1 MTAGNF
7 PSNEADDDEWHP
19 DAESLNALEAEI
31 PKLAALRGFADEAC
45 RQPWFTEL
53 GEPLGDPVKAMA
65 RAYLDGLGYPDAEPA
80 PMMNWDDALD
90 AALSLDI
97 NSAGWEAEEQLR
109 AALVDAALTQV
120 SEEGLGVLLAHL
132 AAQLSETL
140 HELAEEALYMADEL
154 PDHVIDLAVGA
165 GQQAAYGAAL
175 VLAASGAQDRD
186 GASDDAA
193 DDTADILSH
202 PLMMKYRLFAA
213 GRWPLTLTGQ
223 TLNIF

>member
-1 MTAGNF
+1 
-7 PSNEADDDEWHP
+7 
-19 DAESLNALEAEI
+19 
-31 PKLAALRGFADEAC
+31 
-45 RQPWFTEL
+45 
-53 GEPLGDPVKAMA
+53 
-65 RAYLDGLGYPDAEPA
+65 
-80 PMMNWDDALD
+80 MMNWDDALD

-175 VLAASGAQDRD
+175 VLAASGTEEPDNT
-186 GASDDAA
+186 SDD
-193 DDTADILSH
+193 TSNILLH
-202 PLMMKYRLFAA
+202 PLMLKYRLFAA

>member
-1 MTAGNF
+1 MTVGNF
-7 PSNEADDDEWHP
+7 PPDEEGWQP

-31 PKLAALRGFADEAC
+31 PTLAVLRSFADEAC

-53 GEPLGDPVKAMA
+53 GEPLAVSVKDMA
-65 RAYLDGLGYPDAEPA
+65 RAYLDGLGYPDAEAA
-80 PMMNWDDALD
+80 PILNWDDALD
-90 AALSLDI
+90 AALTLDI
-97 NSAGWEAEEQLR
+97 NSSGWEAEEQLR

-132 AAQLSETL
+132 TAQLSETL

-175 VLAASGAQDRD
+175 VLAAGGAQDPD
-186 GASDDAA
+186 ASEANADA
-193 DDTADILSH
+193 TSEILSH
-202 PLMMKYRLFAA
+202 PLMLKYRLFAA

>member
-1 MTAGNF
+1 MTAGNI
-7 PSNEADDDEWHP
+7 PPKDPDKDAWQP
-19 DAESLNALEAEI
+19 DAESLNALQAEI
-31 PKLAALRGFADEAC
+31 PILAILRSFADEAC

-53 GEPLGDPVKAMA
+53 GEPLEASVKNMA
-65 RAYLDGLGYPDAEPA
+65 RAYLDGLGYPDAEAA

-175 VLAASGAQDRD
+175 VLAASGTGEPDNT
-186 GASDDAA
+186 SDD
-193 DDTADILSH
+193 TSDILLH
-202 PLMMKYRLFAA
+202 PLMLKYRLFAA

>member
-1 MTAGNF
+1 MKLVGNPGL
-7 PSNEADDDEWHP
+7 PSV
-19 DAESLNALEAEI
+19 
-31 PKLAALRGFADEAC
+31 
-45 RQPWFTEL
+45 
-53 GEPLGDPVKAMA
+53 GEPLGASVKELA
-65 RAYLDGLGYPDAEPA
+65 RAYLDGLGYPEAEAA
-80 PMMNWDDALD
+80 PMLNWDDALD
-90 AALSLDI
+90 AALSLDV

-175 VLAASGAQDRD
+175 VLAAGGAGDRD
-186 GASDDAA
+186 DASNDR
-193 DDTADILSH
+193 ADILSH
-202 PLMMKYRLFAA
+202 PIMLKYRLFAA

>member
-1 MTAGNF
+1 MTAGDF
-7 PSNEADDDEWHP
+7 PSDDGDWQP

-31 PKLAALRGFADEAC
+31 PTLAVLRSFADEAC

-53 GEPLGDPVKAMA
+53 GEALDPSIKSLAQG
-65 RAYLDGLGYPDAEPA
+65 YLDGLGYPDAEAA

-109 AALVDAALTQV
+109 AALVDAALTRV

-140 HELAEEALYMADEL
+140 HEMAEEALYMADEL

-175 VLAASGAQDRD
+175 VLAAGGGETLHDDVD
-186 GASDDAA
+186 GDAEA
-193 DDTADILSH
+193 MPDILAH
-202 PLMMKYRLFAA
+202 PLMLKYRLFAA